1 MMKEREREDLEALY
15 GPAASHAEHKQ
26 GDRIRYHLAG
36 DVGEYEGMII
46 WVCAA
51 GTVGSQHLDLRYMVE
66 RDGVSTWPDVV
77 FPADV
82 LV

>member
-1 MMKEREREDLEALY
+1 MRERELEELY
-15 GPAASHAEHKQ
+15 GPAAAHAEHKR
-26 GDRIRYHLAG
+26 GDRIRYHLIGDAG
-36 DVGEYEGMII
+36 EFEGTTV

-51 GTVGSQHLDLRYMVE
+51 GMVGSQYLDLRYMVE
-66 RDGVSTWPDVV
+66 RDGMNAWPDVV

>member
-1 MMKEREREDLEALY
+1 MNSMRERELEELY
-15 GPAASHAEHKQ
+15 GPAAAYAEHKR

-36 DVGEYEGMII
+36 DAGEYEGTIV

-51 GTVGSQHLDLRYMVE
+51 GMVGSQQLDLRYMVE

-82 LV
+82 AL